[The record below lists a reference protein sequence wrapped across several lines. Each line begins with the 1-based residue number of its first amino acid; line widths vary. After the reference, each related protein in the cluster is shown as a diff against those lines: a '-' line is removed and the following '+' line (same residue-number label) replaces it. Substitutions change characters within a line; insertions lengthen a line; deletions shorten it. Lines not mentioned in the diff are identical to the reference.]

1 MQEARQAAGQG
12 ERPRHQEDEARRHGG
27 DRVYRGESRKHDEED
42 RRREHE
48 DEPRTPE
55 GKAAVP
61 ADAGV
66 ALRHVS
72 SIGGQP
78 KALSRAKYL
87 AVETFTSG
95 GPLGGPMAGKRDL
108 VSVLDVERDLMGLLE
123 LAGNFKNRAKAGET
137 FEPLRGKSLAM
148 IFEKASTRT
157 RVSFEVGM
165 SQLGGHAVNLS
176 PQDTQLGRGETIAD
190 TAKVLSRY
198 VDAIMYRAYR
208 HEDMVELARNAT
220 VPVINGLDDLE
231 HPCQIISDLFT
242 ILEFKKKLRGLTIA
256 YVGDG
261 NNVCNSLLL
270 GAAIVGANVSVGCP
284 ASNRPSAAIV
294 KHAKRIAEGTNSGV
308 AIVSDPKEA
317 VRGSDI
323 VYTDVWVSMGME
335 KEKAEREKLFRPYQV
350 NHALLKHATGD
361 ALVMHCLPAHRGLEI
376 TDDVIDGPRS
386 IVFDQAENRLHAQKA
401 ILARLMGAA

>member
-1 MQEARQAAGQG
+1 
-12 ERPRHQEDEARRHGG
+12 
-27 DRVYRGESRKHDEED
+27 
-42 RRREHE
+42 
-48 DEPRTPE
+48 
-55 GKAAVP
+55 
-61 ADAGV
+61 
-66 ALRHVS
+66 
-72 SIGGQP
+72 
-78 KALSRAKYL
+78 
-87 AVETFTSG
+87 
-95 GPLGGPMAGKRDL
+95 MASKRDL
-108 VSVLDVERDLMGLLE
+108 VSVLDVERDMMGLLE

-208 HEDMVELARNAT
+208 HEDMEELARNAT

-242 ILEFKKKLRGLTIA
+242 ILEARKKLHGLSIA
-256 YVGDG
+256 YIGDG
-261 NNVCNSLLL
+261 NNVCNSLVL
-270 GAAIVGANVSVGCP
+270 GAAVVGSNVTVGCP
-284 ASNRPSAAIV
+284 PSNKPNAEIV
-294 KHAKRIAEGTNSGV
+294 SEAKRIASGMNSQV
-308 AIVSDPKEA
+308 RIVSDPKEA
-317 VRGSDI
+317 VAGADV

-335 KEKAEREKLFRPYQV
+335 KDKLEREKLFRPYQV
-350 NHALLKHATGD
+350 NSALVKHASRD

-376 TDDVIDGPRS
+376 TDEVIDGPQS